1 MQKTRPGIFVSGHN
15 HRQNLVFFFGIVFPL
30 FGILQIMGV
39 KQKPGEMN
47 YEPDFYAPLVKKE
60 KWMEIFRVL
69 LLNGIYIQFD

>member
-1 MQKTRPGIFVSGHN
+1 MIFKHSCVALRKS
-15 HRQNLVFFFGIVFPL
+15 LLYFFFGIVFPL

-60 KWMEIFRVL
+60 KWMEIFWVL